1 MYKFLIII
9 NCTKKLTFIAKE
21 VNLYRTST
29 VLRGALN
36 KVLYGEA
43 PRQGSTPHP
52 LMYHSIESFYSQM
65 APLSHIQFK
74 TLHSV

>member
-36 KVLYGEA
+36 KGLYGEA
-43 PRQGSTPHP
+43 PCQGSTPHP
-52 LMYHSIESFYSQM
+52 LMYH
-65 APLSHIQFK
+65 
-74 TLHSV
+74 